1 MKCRSFAVR
10 MLVVS
15 LVPLCFAPPRKALKV
30 SPSSLTFGPQ
40 VAGTTSAPQIVD
52 IMSAGAVGV
61 AIKTFSSSGYYSQS
75 NNCPVSPSLLAPH
88 SSCHMNVTFAP
99 LIIGHFNGTVQIS
112 DDAPGTPHVV
122 MVSGT
127 GLAPITFSPA
137 SLSFGNVAVGA
148 NSSPQPV
155 TLTNNQSVG
164 LTINS
169 IATSG
174 DYSQTNNCPSSST
187 PLGSGQSCTINVRFS
202 PTTKGSIPGAINIS
216 TDASPG
222 TQPVGLSGTGTGSVS
237 SQIAISPATLD
248 FGNREAG
255 SAGATQT
262 VTITNSSNSQS
273 LSITSLAP
281 SSTVY
286 QLSADSCSGQTIPA
300 GGHCTFDVGF
310 QPIAK
315 FASVSYPGAI
325 TVSHSDVTS
334 PGVVGLTGNGVPP
347 ITSSPASLD
356 FGTLIMGNSSNPQ
369 SVTLTNN
376 HNASETL
383 SISSSSSFP
392 ISQSGSNCSNP
403 VATGGSCGLQFTFQP
418 RGIGPFFG
426 ASTIVPSSGGSLSPT
441 VVSLAGCQT
450 DISLTPPRLDFGSTN
465 GPETAT
471 LTNLSNSVLDISG
484 TPITGTNASDFGISN
499 NNCGSSLAAGA
510 GCTLD
515 LSFTPGGS
523 GTRKATLNINDDGA
537 CTPQQLALQGGGSGP
552 FITTVRTTGT
562 GLGNVTSNPAGIDC
576 GSANNACSATYSN
589 GTSVTLKA
597 TPDPGSMFVG
607 WSQACSGTQTCT
619 LNMSA
624 DRQVVAT
631 FNLLPVL
638 NVSPAGNGTGTV
650 TSSPAGINC
659 GSTCSASYAP
669 GTVVT
674 LSQSAAS
681 GSTFT
686 GWSGACSGTTT
697 CVVTMNGDQS
707 VTATFT
713 GPDFSLASSAL
724 NPLSPGQSETATI
737 SVGSINNFASPVS
750 LSCSVQALGSLPPTC
765 SINPT
770 SVTPAANGTV
780 NAQMTLSTVGP
791 SGSLFR
797 TEHSILYAFWLPPLG
812 FVLIG
817 GSIASTLSRRR
828 LACLLMLAAMAA
840 GLIFLQGCGGSS
852 TTTSSPGTP
861 AGAYTVTVNAVSGSI
876 QHSTQLTLMV
886 N

>member
-1 MKCRSFAVR
+1 MKWQPFAVGL
-10 MLVVS
+10 LVVS
-15 LVPLCFAPPRKALKV
+15 LTPLCFAPPRKALKV

-40 VAGTTSAPQIVD
+40 VVGTTSAPQAVD
-52 IMSAGAVGV
+52 ILSTGAVGV
-61 AIKTFSSSGYYSQS
+61 TLKGYSATGYYSQT
-75 NNCPVSPSLLAPH
+75 NNCPVAPSLLAPH
-88 SSCHMNVTFAP
+88 ISCVMNVTFAP
-99 LIIGHFNGTVQIS
+99 SIIGQFNGTVQIS
-112 DDAPGTPHVV
+112 DDAFGTPHVV
-122 MVSGT
+122 MLSGT
-127 GLAPITFSPA
+127 GLPPVTFSPA
-137 SLSFGNVAVGA
+137 VVSFGNVAIGT

-169 IATSG
+169 ITTSG

-187 PLGSGQSCTINVRFS
+187 PLSSGQSCTINVKFS
-202 PTTKGSIPGAINIS
+202 PTTKGSISGAINIS

-237 SQIAISPATLD
+237 SQIAISPAALD

-262 VTITNSSNSQS
+262 VTITNSSSSQT
-273 LSITSLAP
+273 LSITTLAP

-286 QLSADSCSGQTIPA
+286 QLTADSCSGQTIPA

-310 QPIAK
+310 QPIAN

-325 TVSHSDVTS
+325 TVSDSDVTS
-334 PGVVGLTGNGVPP
+334 PSAVGLTGNGVPP

-356 FGTLIMGNSSNPQ
+356 FGTFIVGNSSNPQ

-383 SISSSSSFP
+383 SISSSGYFP
-392 ISQSGSNCSNP
+392 TVSAGSTCANL
-403 VATGGSCGLQFTFQP
+403 VAARGSCSLQFTFNP
-418 RGIGPFFG
+418 RGIGNFIG
-426 ASTIVPSSGGSLSPT
+426 AGTIVPSSGGTLTPT

-450 DISLTPPRLDFGSTN
+450 DISLTPPRLDFGMTN

-471 LTNLSNSVLDISG
+471 LTNLSSSTLNISG
-484 TPITGTNASDFGISN
+484 IPITGTNASEFAIAN
-499 NNCGSSLAAGA
+499 NTCGSSVAAGVV
-510 GCTLD
+510 CTLD

-523 GTRKATLNINDDGA
+523 GTRNGTLNINDDGA
-537 CTPQQLALQGGGSGP
+537 CSPQQLRLMGGDNGP
-552 FITTVRTTGT
+552 FITTVSTTGS
-562 GLGNVTSNPAGIDC
+562 GSGNVTSNPSGIDC

-589 GTSVTLKA
+589 GTSVTLTA
-597 TPDPGSMFVG
+597 VPDRGSMFVG
-607 WSQACSGTQTCT
+607 WSQACSGMQPCA
-619 LNMSA
+619 LNMAA

-638 NVSPAGNGTGTV
+638 NVSPSGNGTGIV

-659 GSTCSASYAP
+659 GSTCSASYMP
-669 GTVVT
+669 GTMVT

-697 CVVTMNGDQS
+697 CVVTMNGDQT

-713 GPDFSLASSAL
+713 APDFSLSTSSP
-724 NPLSPGQSETATI
+724 NPLNPGQSETATVT
-737 SVGSINNFASPVS
+737 VGSINNFATAVS
-750 LSCSVQALGSLPPTC
+750 LSCSVQALGILPPTC
-765 SINPT
+765 SMNPT
-770 SVTPAANGTV
+770 SVTPAANGSV
-780 NAQMTLSTVGP
+780 NTQMTLSTVGP
-791 SGSLFR
+791 SSSIFP
-797 TEHSILYAFWLPPLG
+797 TKHSILYAFWVFPLG
-812 FVLIG
+812 FFLIG
-817 GSIASTLSRRR
+817 GSIVPTLSRRR
-828 LACLLMLAAMAA
+828 LACLLIFGATAA
-840 GLIFLQGCGGSS
+840 GLVFLQGCGGSNTS
-852 TTTSSPGTP
+852 TSSPGTP